1 MDAKDVKLFN
11 QLPLENTDNDDT
23 FIELIKLYKPLAD
36 DYCNREFDSDNLPSG
51 VKKFI
56 ADCIKYGSTG
66 NIASRSMGTVSY
78 SYVTD
83 IPDSMYKPLKPY
95 RKLSLSGKHV

>member
-11 QLPLENTDNDDT
+11 QLPLDNTDNDDT
-23 FIELIKLYKPLAD
+23 INSLIELYLPIAE
-36 DYCNREFDSDNLPSG
+36 DYCNQTFDENMPSG

-78 SYVTD
+78 SFVTD
-83 IPDSMYKPLKPY
+83 IPDSMYKPLRPY
-95 RKLSLSGKHV
+95 RKVRWSGYHV